1 MNERILKILGFIIAI
16 PHFAFQMGWLVAGV
30 WLAYE
35 GAWSVIGWGLV
46 MTFLGAIALSFAFLP
61 GLIFILPATFLI
73 QKGWKMAGY
82 LLCIPAGIWSAF
94 VMSLFYY
101 KVIEEFLP
109 YASKY
114 NLIPLLL
121 WSIGVATGCLSFM
134 NNDEKRLGGES
145 NFIFIIFSEW
155 GFVASLI
162 SILLYKNDILTSL
175 IYAILIVSIGT
186 IATAIMNTKLRLNKG
201 N

>member
-16 PHFAFQMGWLVAGV
+16 PHFAFQMGWLVGGV

-73 QKGWKMAGY
+73 QKGWKKVGY

-134 NNDEKRLGGES
+134 NSDEKRLGGES

-175 IYAILIVSIGT
+175 VYAILIVSIGT